1 MSVKPVLARN
11 KQHCDTHMAQC
22 APRMGR
28 RDGKYDLP
36 LSGPDA
42 GVAFHVWDIAHSP
55 ASRAAGKRTTPLSFL
70 VPDKCSSPNRGC
82 AIKTRTAFEHRFAYD
97 ASPVC
102 YCRSE
107 QNQTTQRRGFIS
119 RINGKP
125 GIQNTQRPLVL
136 AGGGGGTSDAARN
149 LHGSGKGT
157 SCKSRKF
164 FIVRPCSRAALV
176 FA

>member
-36 LSGPDA
+36 LAGPDA
-42 GVAFHVWDIAHSP
+42 GVAFHVWDMAHSP
-55 ASRAAGKRTTPLSFL
+55 ASRAASRRTMPLSFL
-70 VPDKCSSPNRGC
+70 VPDRCSSPNRGC

-97 ASPVC
+97 AGTVC

-119 RINGKP
+119 RFNGKA
-125 GIQNTQRPLVL
+125 GDFRTPLWSWL
-136 AGGGGGTSDAARN
+136 EEAGARQMQHEICMDQERERHAKAEN
-149 LHGSGKGT
+149 SSSSGPSLGP
-157 SCKSRKF
+157 R
-164 FIVRPCSRAALV
+164 
-176 FA
+176 

>member
-36 LSGPDA
+36 LAGPDA
-42 GVAFHVWDIAHSP
+42 GVAFHVWDMAHSP
-55 ASRAAGKRTTPLSFL
+55 TSRAARKQTMPLSFL
-70 VPDKCSSPNRGC
+70 VPDRCSSPNRGC
-82 AIKTRTAFEHRFAYD
+82 AIKTRTAFAHRFAYD
-97 ASPVC
+97 AGPVC

-119 RINGKP
+119 RI
-125 GIQNTQRPLVL
+125 
-136 AGGGGGTSDAARN
+136 
-149 LHGSGKGT
+149 SGKAGDFRT
-157 SCKSRKF
+157 PNVLWSWLEEAGARQMQHAICMDQERERHAKAENSSSSG
-164 FIVRPCSRAALV
+164 PALGPR
-176 FA
+176 